1 MEGNYAMQ
9 HIRQDI
15 KTHKSRKKGN
25 GSIKNMSQDINHE
38 KATKEIF
45 VVQNTFGTF
54 A

>member
-15 KTHKSRKKGN
+15 ITYKSRKKGN
-25 GSIKNMSQDINHE
+25 DSIKNMSQDINH
-38 KATKEIF
+38 KKVTNEIL
-45 VVQNTFGTF
+45 VTTNTFDTF